1 MEALYNFVPFIAI
14 GLVMY
19 FLIIKP
25 QVDEKKA
32 HDALLASLAK
42 DDKVVTNGGVWGRVV
57 EVRDAQVVL
66 DLGSK
71 MKITVDKRAVAR
83 RAEDSASQ
91 KQK

>member
-1 MEALYNFVPFIAI
+1 MEAIYNFIPFIAI

-19 FLIIKP
+19 LLIIKP

-32 HDALLASLAK
+32 HDALLASLAR
-42 DDKVVTNGGVWGRVV
+42 DDKVVTNGGIWGRVV
-57 EVRDAQVVL
+57 EVRDEQVVL

-71 MKITVDKRAVAR
+71 MKITVDKRAIGR
-83 RAEDSASQ
+83 RATDGESQ